1 MREDG
6 PVSFGI
12 SRGGCSAVVDEKG
25 IAALAV
31 TEVSFQS
38 VHVLME
44 RQMVGGIGVAGCVG
58 ATLKTC
64 SFYRFLAFT
73 QPVGRADR
81 FFRLV
86 GAGGGQPS
94 GKGGL

>member
-6 PVSFGI
+6 PVSFCI

-31 TEVSFQS
+31 PEVSFQR

-44 RQMVGGIGVAGCVG
+44 RQMVSGIGVAGCVG
-58 ATLKTC
+58 ATLQTG
-64 SFYRFLAFT
+64 SFNRFLALA
-73 QPVGRADR
+73 QPVGRADGL
-81 FFRLV
+81 FRLV
-86 GAGGGQPS
+86 GAGGGQPCRT
-94 GKGGL
+94 GGL